1 MRGVLAVIG
10 IGLCSACTTISIH
23 PWFSEEARIFD
34 ERLIGSWGEE
44 TDSFTISR
52 GEDDTYVL
60 RFHDGSPEMRAVL
73 GEVNG
78 DRYLDLR
85 LHQTAEGYE
94 PWAYVTH
101 QLCKIAIEET
111 RFRPVCLDTETM
123 GALVDTGELQGV
135 DVQSDLLVVSKT
147 AELERFLAKRG
158 READLWQDADD
169 DDWFRRRPPE
179 VIE

>member
-1 MRGVLAVIG
+1 
-10 IGLCSACTTISIH
+10 
-23 PWFSEEARIFD
+23 
-34 ERLIGSWGEE
+34 
-44 TDSFTISR
+44 
-52 GEDDTYVL
+52 
-60 RFHDGSPEMRAVL
+60 MRAVL

-135 DVQSDLLVVSKT
+135 EVQSDLLVVSKT

-179 VIE
+179 VVMLRIPRDSLGRAKFLTVKSQAEEHGFEGSHATHC